1 MTVTLAKPRVG
12 WSSPQRKIWIA
23 LVVGVILFL
32 FSSAT
37 EEDKL
42 MAVLIA
48 VVALAAIY
56 TIEEYYV
63 IRWLKRISNS
73 RPRAYLSVRVSGLDS
88 GEPQVTMEVSRK
100 IILFSDDGEGAPL
113 FKDIIT
119 SFPGSPAALAATQV
133 VADMRRTSPQRL
145 KYHEGEI
152 FVRLAPRDLSDSE
165 VGAWRKLNKA
175 YDQLSQEVEEGYTKD
190 GKSLRQA
197 VLNTLDGY
205 STKTTEES

>member
-1 MTVTLAKPRVG
+1 MTATLTKPRTG

-37 EEDKL
+37 VEDKL
-42 MAVLIA
+42 MAALTA
-48 VVALAAIY
+48 VTALVVIY

-63 IRWLKRISNS
+63 IRWLKSISNS
-73 RPRAYLSVRVSGLDS
+73 RPRAYLSLRISGLDS
-88 GEPQVTMEVSRK
+88 DEPQVTMEVPSK
-100 IILFSDDGEGAPL
+100 ITLFSDDGEGASR
-113 FKDIIT
+113 KDIIT

-145 KYHEGEI
+145 KYHDGEI
-152 FVRLAPRDLSDSE
+152 SVRLAPRDLNDSE
-165 VGAWRKLNKA
+165 VGAWTQLNEA
-175 YDQLSQEVEEGYTKD
+175 YDQLSQEIEEGYTKD

-197 VLNTLDGY
+197 VLNKLDDY
-205 STKTTEES
+205 STKTVEEN

>member
-1 MTVTLAKPRVG
+1 MMTATLTKPRIG
-12 WSSPQRKIWIA
+12 WGSPQRKIWIA

-37 EEDKL
+37 VEDKL
-42 MAVLIA
+42 MAALTA
-48 VVALAAIY
+48 VTALVVIY
-56 TIEEYYV
+56 TLEEYYV

-73 RPRAYLSVRVSGLDS
+73 RPRAYLSLRISGLDS
-88 GEPQVTMEVSRK
+88 DEPQVTMEVPSK
-100 IILFSDDGEGAPL
+100 ITLFSDDGESASR
-113 FKDIIT
+113 KDIIT

-145 KYHEGEI
+145 KYHDGEI
-152 FVRLAPRDLSDSE
+152 SVRLAPRDLNDSE
-165 VGAWRKLNKA
+165 VGAWIQLNEA

-197 VLNTLDGY
+197 VLNKLDDY
-205 STKTTEES
+205 STKTVEEN

>member
-1 MTVTLAKPRVG
+1 MTPTIAKPRIG

-23 LVVGVILFL
+23 FVVGVILFL

-37 EEDKL
+37 VEDKL
-42 MAVLIA
+42 MAVLTA
-48 VVALAAIY
+48 ATALAVIY

-73 RPRAYLSVRVSGLDS
+73 RPRAFLSVRVSGFDS
-88 GEPQVTMEVSRK
+88 GEPQVTMAVPSK
-100 IILFSDDGEGAPL
+100 ITLFSDDGEGDSL
-113 FKDIIT
+113 KDIIT

-145 KYHEGEI
+145 KYHDGEI
-152 FVRLAPRDLSDSE
+152 SVRLAPRDLNDSE
-165 VGAWRKLNKA
+165 VGAWKKLNEA
-175 YDQLSQEVEEGYTKD
+175 YDQLSQEIGDGYTKD

-197 VLNTLDGY
+197 VLNKLEDY
-205 STKTTEES
+205 STKTVEEN

>member
-37 EEDKL
+37 VEDKL
-42 MAVLIA
+42 MAVLTAATAFA
-48 VVALAAIY
+48 VIY

-63 IRWLKRISNS
+63 IRWLKSISNS
-73 RPRAYLSVRVSGLDS
+73 RPRASLLVRISGLDS
-88 GEPQVTMEVSRK
+88 DEPQVTMEVPSK
-100 IILFSDDGEGAPL
+100 ITLFSDDGEGDSL
-113 FKDIIT
+113 KDIIT

-145 KYHEGEI
+145 KYHDGEI
-152 FVRLAPRDLSDSE
+152 SVRRAPRDLNDSE
-165 VGAWRKLNKA
+165 VGAWRQLNEA
-175 YDQLSQEVEEGYTKD
+175 YDQLSQEIEDGYTND

-197 VLNTLDGY
+197 VLNKLDDY
-205 STKTTEES
+205 STKTVEEN

>member
-1 MTVTLAKPRVG
+1 MTATLTKPRTG

-37 EEDKL
+37 VEDKL
-42 MAVLIA
+42 MAALTA
-48 VVALAAIY
+48 VTALAVIY

-63 IRWLKRISNS
+63 IRWIKRISNS
-73 RPRAYLSVRVSGLDS
+73 KPRAYLSVRVSGLDS
-88 GEPQVTMEVSRK
+88 GEPQVTMAVPSK
-100 IILFSDDGEGAPL
+100 IILFSDDGEGASR
-113 FKDIIT
+113 KDIIT

-152 FVRLAPRDLSDSE
+152 SVRLAPRDLSDSE
-165 VGAWRKLNKA
+165 VGAWKKLNEA
-175 YDQLSQEVEEGYTKD
+175 YDQLSQEIEEGYTKD

-197 VLNTLDGY
+197 VLNKLDDY
-205 STKTTEES
+205 STKTVEEN

>member
-1 MTVTLAKPRVG
+1 MTATLTKPRIG

-37 EEDKL
+37 VEDKL
-42 MAVLIA
+42 MAVLTA
-48 VVALAAIY
+48 ATALVGIY

-73 RPRAYLSVRVSGLDS
+73 MPRAYLSVRISGLDS
-88 GEPQVTMEVSRK
+88 GEPQVTMAVPSK
-100 IILFSDDGEGAPL
+100 ITLFSDDGEGAPL
-113 FKDIIT
+113 KDIIT

-133 VADMRRTSPQRL
+133 VADMRRT
-145 KYHEGEI
+145 
-152 FVRLAPRDLSDSE
+152 RDLSDSE
-165 VGAWRKLNKA
+165 VGAWKKLNEA

-197 VLNTLDGY
+197 VLNKLDDY
-205 STKTTEES
+205 STKTVEES

>member
-1 MTVTLAKPRVG
+1 MTATLTKPRIG

-23 LVVGVILFL
+23 FVVGVILFL

-37 EEDKL
+37 EEGKL

-48 VVALAAIY
+48 VVALAVIY

-73 RPRAYLSVRVSGLDS
+73 RPRSCLSVRVSGLDS
-88 GEPQVTMEVSRK
+88 GEPQVTMSVPSK

-113 FKDIIT
+113 KDIIT

-152 FVRLAPRDLSDSE
+152 SVRLAPRDLSDSE
-165 VGAWRKLNKA
+165 VGAWRRLNEA

-197 VLNTLDGY
+197 VLNKLDGY

>member
-1 MTVTLAKPRVG
+1 MTATLAKPRIG

-37 EEDKL
+37 VEDKL
-42 MAVLIA
+42 MAVLTA
-48 VVALAAIY
+48 ATALVGIY

-73 RPRAYLSVRVSGLDS
+73 MPRAYLSVRISGLDS
-88 GEPQVTMEVSRK
+88 GEPQVTMAVPSK
-100 IILFSDDGEGAPL
+100 ITLFSDDGEGAPL
-113 FKDIIT
+113 KDIIT
-119 SFPGSPAALAATQV
+119 SFPGSPAALAAIQV

-152 FVRLAPRDLSDSE
+152 SVRLAPRDLSDSE
-165 VGAWRKLNKA
+165 VGAWKKLNEA
-175 YDQLSQEVEEGYTKD
+175 YDQLSQEVEEGYTND

-197 VLNTLDGY
+197 VLSKLDDY
-205 STKTTEES
+205 STKTVEES

>member
-1 MTVTLAKPRVG
+1 MTPTIAKPRIG

-23 LVVGVILFL
+23 FVVGVILFL

-37 EEDKL
+37 AEDKL
-42 MAVLIA
+42 MAALTA
-48 VVALAAIY
+48 VAALAVIY

-73 RPRAYLSVRVSGLDS
+73 RPRAFLSVRVSGLDS
-88 GEPQVTMEVSRK
+88 GEPQVTMAVPSK
-100 IILFSDDGEGAPL
+100 ITLFSDDGEGDSL
-113 FKDIIT
+113 KDIIT

-152 FVRLAPRDLSDSE
+152 SVRLAPRDLNDSE
-165 VGAWRKLNKA
+165 VGAWKKLNEA
-175 YDQLSQEVEEGYTKD
+175 YDQLYQEIEDGYTND

-197 VLNTLDGY
+197 VLNKLDDY
-205 STKTTEES
+205 STKTVEEN

>member
-1 MTVTLAKPRVG
+1 MTATLTKPRIG
-12 WSSPQRKIWIA
+12 WGSPQRKIWIA

-37 EEDKL
+37 VEDKL
-42 MAVLIA
+42 MAALTA
-48 VVALAAIY
+48 VTALVVIY
-56 TIEEYYV
+56 TLEEYYV

-73 RPRAYLSVRVSGLDS
+73 RPRAYLSLRISGLDS
-88 GEPQVTMEVSRK
+88 DEPQVTMEVPSK
-100 IILFSDDGEGAPL
+100 ITLFSDDGESASR
-113 FKDIIT
+113 KDIIT

-145 KYHEGEI
+145 KYHDGEI
-152 FVRLAPRDLSDSE
+152 SVRLAPRDLNDSE
-165 VGAWRKLNKA
+165 VGAWIQLNEA

-197 VLNTLDGY
+197 VLNKLDDY
-205 STKTTEES
+205 STKTVEEN

>member
-1 MTVTLAKPRVG
+1 MTATLTKPRTG

-23 LVVGVILFL
+23 FVVGVILFL

-42 MAVLIA
+42 MAVLTA
-48 VVALAAIY
+48 VAALAVIY

-113 FKDIIT
+113 LKDIIT

-152 FVRLAPRDLSDSE
+152 SVRLAPRDLSDSE
-165 VGAWRKLNKA
+165 VGAWKKLNEA
-175 YDQLSQEVEEGYTKD
+175 YDQLSQEVEDGYTND

-197 VLNTLDGY
+197 VLNKLDDY
-205 STKTTEES
+205 STKTVEEN